1 MAEEKDPPKE
11 DPKTDPPEDEVD
23 PDNDPD
29 DPDNDPD
36 QGKPKDPPKDPELEK
51 AIKRRDAALAGRK
64 KAEEEAQALRD
75 KYEKDKTD
83 PIKVANGRLVKA
95 EARTVLTAAGITDK
109 GDQATVIRYLD
120 LDSVSVG
127 NDGDVDTADLEGRVE
142 ELRAIFG
149 KPVKDK
155 PTKRTPPTDTR
166 DRGGDKGK
174 VPDAASAR
182 RRAML
187 GL

>member
-1 MAEEKDPPKE
+1 MAEDEKDPPV
-11 DPKTDPPEDEVD
+11 TDPPVDDDDKVD
-23 PDNDPD
+23 PDNDPN

-64 KAEEEAQALRD
+64 KAEEEAAALRE

-83 PIKVANGRLVKA
+83 PVKVANGRLVKA

-109 GDQATVIRYLD
+109 AEQATVMRYLD

-127 NDGDVDTADLEGRVE
+127 TDGDVDSADLEGRVE
-142 ELRAIFG
+142 ELRDIFG
-149 KPVKDK
+149 KKTPA
-155 PTKRTPPTDTR
+155 TKKTGPRTDTR

-174 VPDAASAR
+174 PADAASAR

-187 GL
+187 GY